1 MNVIAITGNLC
12 KDIELRYTNNNK
24 AVVENTLGV
33 RKGIKDKETG
43 TYQSDF
49 IDFVCFENKA
59 EYLKNYAKKGDKI
72 EITGKLRVDNWK
84 DDEGKSHTRSYV
96 VVDKINILT
105 ARNTTQKV
113 EENNSNDFDGNNP
126 YEIDQDELPF

>member
-1 MNVIAITGNLC
+1 MNIIALTGNICRDL
-12 KDIELRYTNNNK
+12 ELKYTKNNK
-24 AVVENTLGV
+24 SYVENSIGV
-33 RKGIKDKETG
+33 KKEKKDQDGK
-43 TYQSDF
+43 YQSDF

-105 ARNTTQKV
+105 ARNTTQKI

>member
-1 MNVIAITGNLC
+1 MNVIALTGNICRDL
-12 KDIELRYTNNNK
+12 ELKYTKNNK
-24 AVVENTLGV
+24 SYVENSIGV
-33 RKGIKDKETG
+33 KKEKKDQDGK
-43 TYQSDF
+43 YQSDF

>member
-1 MNVIAITGNLC
+1 MNIIALTGNICRDL
-12 KDIELRYTNNNK
+12 ELKYTKNNK
-24 AVVENTLGV
+24 SYVENSIGV
-33 RKGIKDKETG
+33 KKEKKDQDGK
-43 TYQSDF
+43 YQSDF